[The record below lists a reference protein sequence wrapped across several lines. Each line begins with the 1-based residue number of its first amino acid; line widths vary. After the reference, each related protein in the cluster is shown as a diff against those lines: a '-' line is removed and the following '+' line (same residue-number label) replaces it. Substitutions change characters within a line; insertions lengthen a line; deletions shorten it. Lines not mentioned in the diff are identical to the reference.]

1 MCATILWTINDF
13 PAYANLSGWSTK
25 GKFSYPICNKNCL
38 SYRLQMNGNGVTW
51 VIVDFYRP
59 IIDFDMIKGHLMEMR
74 SIEQHPN
81 NCLQKMF
88 YINYMEWN
96 ILF

>member
-1 MCATILWTINDF
+1 MIFLCMQIFLVGV
-13 PAYANLSGWSTK
+13 LK
-25 GKFSYPICNKNCL
+25 GNFLVLFVIGIVCHIDYK
-38 SYRLQMNGNGVTW
+38 MDGNGVTW
-51 VIVDFYRP
+51 VIIAFYHP
-59 IIDFDMIKGHLMEMR
+59 IIDFDVIKGHLMEIR